1 HRPSWRT
8 HLPGPW
14 FPAVSAGGCPI
25 VSRTVHR
32 ARKEA
37 AMAFELY
44 LAEEVALDHADG
56 LYSRREA
63 LRRLT
68 LLGVG
73 VPAASALMG
82 AGGGDGAPVSPAPT
96 GGGQAAPPP
105 TPAVETEEIT
115 FPGPEGRT
123 VRGAW
128 AEADQPRGAGLVI
141 HQTRGLNDHIRSVPG
156 RLAASGYS
164 ALAID

>member
-73 VPAASALMG
+73 VPAASALL
-82 AGGGDGAPVSPAPT
+82 AACGGDGDT
-96 GGGQAAPPP
+96 GAAAPPGGG
-105 TPAVETEEIT
+105 
-115 FPGPEGRT
+115 PGG
-123 VRGAW
+123 
-128 AEADQPRGAGLVI
+128 PR
-141 HQTRGLNDHIRSVPG
+141 RER
-156 RLAASGYS
+156 
-164 ALAID
+164 

>member
-32 ARKEA
+32 ARKETA
-37 AMAFELY
+37 RAFQSY

-73 VPAASALMG
+73 VPAASALL
-82 AGGGDGAPVSPAPT
+82 AACGGDGDTVSSVSTT

-123 VRGAW
+123 V
-128 AEADQPRGAGLVI
+128 
-141 HQTRGLNDHIRSVPG
+141 
-156 RLAASGYS
+156 
-164 ALAID
+164 